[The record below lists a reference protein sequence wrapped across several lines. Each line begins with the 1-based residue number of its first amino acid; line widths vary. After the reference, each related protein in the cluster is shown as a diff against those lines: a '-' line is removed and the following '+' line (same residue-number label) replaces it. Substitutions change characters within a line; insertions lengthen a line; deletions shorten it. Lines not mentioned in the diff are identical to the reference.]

1 MNGVEKLELPCHGV
15 EVKDRGS
22 GRWRWEMSLLHE
34 SKQGPLVR
42 SLQGLRVDS
51 LFRLVSLRNSVVALS
66 HRSGLPIRDADMKWE
81 FQVPV
86 GRLEFPNSR
95 A

>member
-1 MNGVEKLELPCHGV
+1 MNGVEKLEFPCQGV

-22 GRWRWEMSLLHE
+22 GRWHWEMSLLYE
-34 SKQGPLVR
+34 SKQGPLFR
-42 SLQGLRVDS
+42 SLQGFRVGS
-51 LFRLVSLRNSVVALS
+51 LLRLVSLRSSLVALS
-66 HRSGLPIRDADMKWE
+66 HKSGLPIRDADMKWE

-86 GRLEFPNSR
+86 GRLEFPNGR